1 MDAEASKA
9 RLRGGPLASRSV
21 DAKRVQEEVIHQL
34 GTTPPEDYEE
44 RMNAEQRT
52 RLTPYVPLIFGTVLL
67 FGAAIAFGIFI
78 GWLIWA

>member
-1 MDAEASKA
+1 
-9 RLRGGPLASRSV
+9 
-21 DAKRVQEEVIHQL
+21 
-34 GTTPPEDYEE
+34 
-44 RMNAEQRT
+44 MNAEQRT